1 MSINVIS
8 INKILFWAIFSIK
21 IQLTFSFFFLLQ
33 IFTIF
38 PAWLVNVTLQICAY
52 GCVGVRK
59 AEVSVVMWLQHQS
72 VALRVR
78 NQRLR
83 SPLWERRL
91 WRKIYRD
98 PEPPVG
104 ENKVLNLDSKDWT
117 LKVSWSL
124 FSVIFTA
131 LIWSWVLPEQNNLC
145 FLLMVL
151 QKYWAPELINKMDWI
166 HPRRN
171 GRPQPCRQ
179 QVDFNNC

>member
-21 IQLTFSFFFLLQ
+21 NSNHIYFFCFRFCQFSQHGWLMWRYRSVRTVVWVYVKQKCQLSCGCSISQLLFKWG
-33 IFTIF
+33 I
-38 PAWLVNVTLQICAY
+38 NVFVLPCENED
-52 GCVGVRK
+52 VGG
-59 AEVSVVMWLQHQS
+59 
-72 VALRVR
+72 
-78 NQRLR
+78 
-83 SPLWERRL
+83 
-91 WRKIYRD
+91 KIYRD

-145 FLLMVL
+145 FLLVVL

-166 HPRRN
+166 RPRRN
-171 GRPQPCRQ
+171 GRPRPCRQ
-179 QVDFNNC
+179 QVDFSNC